1 MQEFKS
7 VAEMIQFITEQH
19 EATVALTPESLPV
32 NVGDHVLRLEP
43 IGNAVLAIYGVITD
57 PLDYWLENPPVTAE
71 DRAEMDY
78 EVRSDAKDREDG
90 FTFGMWYSEMCPNG
104 ELGTAHRSTLNMKI
118 TPEDFEAARSRGFIS
133 DPAFISLLIL
143 RSAAG
148 TA

>member
-1 MQEFKS
+1 MQEFKT

-19 EATVALTPESLPV
+19 AATVALTPESLPV

-43 IGNAVLAIYGVITD
+43 IGNAVLAIYGTITD
-57 PLDYWLENPPVTAE
+57 PLTYWLENPPVTAE
-71 DRAEMDY
+71 DRAEMEY
-78 EVRSDAKDREDG
+78 EVRADARDRQEG
-90 FTFGMWYSEMCPNG
+90 FTFGMWYSEMCPEG
-104 ELGTAHRSTLNMKI
+104 ELGTAHRSTINMKI
-118 TPEDFEAARSRGFIS
+118 SAEDFEVARSRGFPS